1 MAKEIELL
9 MPDLTLSRALAY
21 ADGGIRA
28 GFPSP
33 AQDYVDK
40 TLDLNKELI
49 QHPEATFYAKVVGDS
64 MKDAGV
70 YPGDILVIDRSIE
83 PTDGCMAVCFLNGEF
98 TLKNLDLSQRER
110 GIIWLVPSNS
120 AYQPIQVT
128 PEMHFEIWGVVAYT
142 IHKQH

>member
-1 MAKEIELL
+1 MAQEIELL

-33 AQDYVDK
+33 AQDYVDR

-64 MKDAGV
+64 MRDAGV
-70 YPGDILVIDRSIE
+70 YPGDILVIDRSIT
-83 PTDGCMAVCFLNGEF
+83 PTDGCMTVCFLNGEF
-98 TLKNLDLSQRER
+98 TLKTLDLSQREQ
-110 GIIWLVPSNS
+110 GVIWLRPSNS
-120 AYQPIQVT
+120 AYQPIRVT
-128 PEMHFEIWGVVAYT
+128 PEMQFEIWGVVAYT
-142 IHKQH
+142 IHKR

>member
-1 MAKEIELL
+1 MSKDIELL
-9 MPDLTLSRALAY
+9 MPDLSLSRALMF

-70 YPGDILVIDRSIE
+70 YPGDILVIDRSVE

-98 TLKNLDLSQRER
+98 TLKTLDLSQREQ
-110 GIIWLVPSNS
+110 GIIRLVPSND
-120 AYQPIQVT
+120 AYTPICVT
-128 PEMHFEIWGVVAYT
+128 PEMQFEIWGVVAYT
-142 IHKQH
+142 IHKR